1 MRLKLFMVLTIIASL
16 MIAGC
21 ASKGYVDQKISE
33 MQAQMDSE
41 MNSVKAQSALNGDE
55 IKRLKTLTTELSG
68 KTEKALN
75 MAKGFENYQI
85 IWEGVVNFDFD
96 SYEMTQLSKDNL
108 EELGVK
114 MSDFPRSL
122 LEMAGHTDQM
132 GSKTYN
138 IELGRKRAQSVQRY
152 LVDQFG
158 VPLYRM
164 YTVSHGESRPVAMPD
179 ENNAHSKNRRVV
191 LKLWGE
197 L

>member
-21 ASKGYVDQKISE
+21 ASKGYVDQKIAE
-33 MQAQMDSE
+33 MQTQMDSE
-41 MNSVKAQSALNGDE
+41 MNTVKAQSAHNGDE
-55 IKRLKTLTTELSG
+55 IKRLQALTTELSG

-75 MAKGFENYQI
+75 MAKGFENYQV

-96 SYEMTQLSKDNL
+96 SFEMTQLSKDNL
-108 EELGVK
+108 EELGIK
-114 MSDFPRSL
+114 MADYPRSL

-132 GSKTYN
+132 GSTSYN

-164 YTVSHGESRPVAMPD
+164 FTVSHGESRPVAMPD
-179 ENNAHSKNRRVV
+179 EKNAHTKNRRVV

>member
-21 ASKGYVDQKISE
+21 ASKGYVDQKIAE
-33 MQAQMDSE
+33 MQTQMDSE
-41 MNSVKAQSALNGDE
+41 MNTVKAQSAHNGDE
-55 IKRLKTLTTELSG
+55 IKTLQALTTELSG

-75 MAKGFENYQI
+75 MAKGFENYQV

-96 SYEMTQLSKDNL
+96 SFEMTQLSKDNL
-108 EELGVK
+108 EELGIK
-114 MSDFPRSL
+114 MADYPRSL

-132 GSKTYN
+132 GSTSYN

-164 YTVSHGESRPVAMPD
+164 FTVSHGESRPVAMPD
-179 ENNAHSKNRRVV
+179 EKNAHTKNRRVV